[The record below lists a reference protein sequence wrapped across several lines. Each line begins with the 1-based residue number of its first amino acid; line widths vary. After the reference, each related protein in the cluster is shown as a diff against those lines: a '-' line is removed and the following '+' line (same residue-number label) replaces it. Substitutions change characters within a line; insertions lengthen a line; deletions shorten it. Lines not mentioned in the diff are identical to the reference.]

1 MLRFAWLP
9 RLQQLALT
17 DNALPNVWPLPP
29 TSFASLT
36 SSSLGGEGVK
46 NATTVTATV
55 TVDLPPPPPAPA
67 AAAAAAPVVTGVEEV
82 NEGKAGAGDDSTY
95 VPKMVEHAA
104 IPKEAITGA
113 DR

>member
-17 DNALPNVWPLPP
+17 DNALPTVWPLPP
-29 TSFASLT
+29 TSFASL
-36 SSSLGGEGVK
+36 SSSLGGGEGVK
-46 NATTVTATV
+46 NATTVTATA
-55 TVDLPPPPPAPA
+55 TADQPPPPAPA
-67 AAAAAAPVVTGVEEV
+67 PAPVVATEVEEV
-82 NEGKAGAGDDSTY
+82 NEGKAAGDDSTY